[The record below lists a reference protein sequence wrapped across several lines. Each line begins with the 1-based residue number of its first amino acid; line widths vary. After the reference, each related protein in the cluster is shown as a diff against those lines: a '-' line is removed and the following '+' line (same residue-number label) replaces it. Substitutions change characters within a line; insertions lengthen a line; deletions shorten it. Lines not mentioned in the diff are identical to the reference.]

1 MAKLREQSE
10 GTPRGSL
17 SEFVGDEEVHEAS
30 GVSDNGREDSPEGIR
45 EVEPEGITLAYP
57 ASDNPVWPH
66 FMKALTATQ
75 YALATSKN
83 TDIEKLRIAK
93 ATVPANALPS
103 DYDTGH
109 GGIIIEHGKAF
120 TARLTDGRILTAV
133 QA

>member
-10 GTPRGSL
+10 GTPRGSV
-17 SEFVGDEEVHEAS
+17 SEFMGDEEVREAS
-30 GVSDNGREDSPEGIR
+30 GVSDNKRESSSEGIR
-45 EVEPEGITLAYP
+45 AIEPEGITLAYP
-57 ASDNPVWPH
+57 VGENPVWPH

-83 TDIEKLRIAK
+83 TDVEKLRIAK

-109 GGIIIEHGKAF
+109 GGIIIEQGDAF
-120 TARLTDGRILTAV
+120 TARLTDGRLLTAT